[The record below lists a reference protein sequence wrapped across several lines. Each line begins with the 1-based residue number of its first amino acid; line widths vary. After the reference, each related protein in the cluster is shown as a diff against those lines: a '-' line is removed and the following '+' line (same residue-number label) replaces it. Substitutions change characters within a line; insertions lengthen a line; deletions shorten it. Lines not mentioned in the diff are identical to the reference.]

1 MQKEAYVFGE
11 PIIEVVSLSQ
21 LGTFISNLTC
31 KARCDALNLD
41 FSPVILGVITGEYEA
56 TVVWCN
62 RFEVE

>member
-11 PIIEVVSLSQ
+11 PIVEVVNLDY
-21 LGTFISNLTC
+21 LGSFISNLTC
-31 KARCDALNLD
+31 KARCDAFNLD
-41 FSPVILGVITGEYEA
+41 YPPVILGVITGGYEA